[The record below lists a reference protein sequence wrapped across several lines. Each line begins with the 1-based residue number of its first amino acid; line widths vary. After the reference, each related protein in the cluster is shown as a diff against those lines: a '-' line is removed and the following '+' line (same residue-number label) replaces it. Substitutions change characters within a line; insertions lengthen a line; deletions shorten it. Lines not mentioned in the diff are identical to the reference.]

1 MDKFVKLD
9 RQFLHYW
16 IDKIPFSRLIHYY
29 KDLLSPHVMMQ
40 LSYVVLISIEK
51 IVVYHVV

>member
-29 KDLLSPHVMMQ
+29 KDLLSPHVMMH